1 MSPVFTRTFLYTI
14 VLLMGYTGKRCGLFR
29 TSDSRF
35 LSALILHITLPCAI
49 VNGFQG
55 VTLSPALVAS
65 FGVGLAANF
74 ILLGWGVLVSAK
86 KSPRQRAFFA
96 LNLSSYNVGNFAMP
110 FLTGMLAADGFAALC
125 MFDIAVA
132 MMTYG
137 VNVAVADGLM
147 GSGKAFSL
155 KPMFKKIFTTP
166 TFLMYLFLIAVSLFH
181 ISLPSLFLE
190 VTALAGGANA
200 FLAMLSIG
208 ILFDIKIPKT
218 GLKDLVLL
226 LCSRY
231 ALKYAMAFAVLMM
244 PFPHA
249 IRQGLAV
256 VLVAPIASSAP
267 LLTENAGADGQ
278 LSAVANSI
286 SIPLSII
293 SMSVMLL
300 ISA

>member
-1 MSPVFTRTFLYTI
+1 MSPILTRTFLYTI
-14 VLLMGYTGKRCGLFR
+14 VLLMGYFGKKAKLFQP
-29 TSDSRF
+29 SDSRF
-35 LSALILHITLPCAI
+35 LSSVILYITLPCAI

-55 VTLSPALVAS
+55 VILSPALAAS
-65 FGVGLAANF
+65 FGVGLAAN
-74 ILLGWGVLVSAK
+74 ILLLFAGLIVSIK
-86 KSPRQRAFFA
+86 KSPKQRAFFA

-137 VNVAVADGLM
+137 VNVAIADGIM

-166 TFLMYLFLIAVSLFH
+166 TFLMYLLLIILSLLH
-181 ISLPSLFLE
+181 LSLPPLVLE

-208 ILFDIKIPKT
+208 ILFDMKIPKT
-218 GLKDLVLL
+218 GLKDLILLLATRYGLKFAMAFVVLL
-226 LCSRY
+226 L
-231 ALKYAMAFAVLMM
+231 
-244 PFPHA
+244 PFPKE

-267 LLTENAGADGQ
+267 LLTENAGANGQ
-278 LSAVANSI
+278 LAAVANSI
-286 SIPLSII
+286 SIPLSIL
-293 SMSVMLL
+293 SMSIMLV

>member
-1 MSPVFTRTFLYTI
+1 MSPVLTRTFLYII
-14 VLLMGYTGKRCGLFR
+14 VLLMGYVGKRTNLFR

-35 LSALILHITLPCAI
+35 LSSLILYITLPCAV

-65 FGVGLAANF
+65 FGIGLAANL
-74 ILLGWGVLVSAK
+74 ILLLSILLLSAK
-86 KSPRQRAFFA
+86 KSPKQRAFFA

-137 VNVAVADGLM
+137 VNVAVADGIM

-155 KPMFKKIFTTP
+155 KPMFRKIFTTP
-166 TFLMYLFLIAVSLFH
+166 TFLTYILLIVLSLLH
-181 ISLPSLFLE
+181 ISLPSMVLE
-190 VTALAGGANA
+190 VTALAGGANG

-208 ILFDIKIPKT
+208 ILFDIRLPKT
-218 GLKDLVLL
+218 GAKDLFLL
-226 LCSRY
+226 LITRY
-231 ALKYAMAFAVLMM
+231 GLKFCMAFCVFLLPLPAAVK
-244 PFPHA
+244 
-249 IRQGLAV
+249 QGLMV

-278 LSAVANSI
+278 LSAIANSI
-286 SIPLSII
+286 SIPLSIVAMSFMLSI
-293 SMSVMLL
+293 SG
-300 ISA
+300 

>member
-1 MSPVFTRTFLYTI
+1 MSPVLTRTFLYTI
-14 VLLMGYTGKRCGLFR
+14 VLLMGYFGKKAKLFQ

-35 LSALILHITLPCAI
+35 LSSVILYITLPCAI

-55 VTLSPALVAS
+55 VRISPALVAS
-65 FGVGLAANF
+65 FGIGLVAN
-74 ILLGWGVLVSAK
+74 ILLLLAGLLISLK
-86 KSPRQRAFFA
+86 KQPCQRAFFA

-137 VNVAVADGLM
+137 VNVAIADGIM

-166 TFLMYLFLIAVSLFH
+166 TFLMYLLLITLSVIHL
-181 ISLPSLFLE
+181 SLPPLVLE

-218 GLKDLVLL
+218 GLKDLILL
-226 LCSRY
+226 LITRY
-231 ALKYAMAFAVLMM
+231 GLKFAMAFGVLFL
-244 PFPHA
+244 PFPKE

-267 LLTENAGADGQ
+267 LLTEKAGADGQ
-278 LSAVANSI
+278 LAAVANSI
-286 SIPLSII
+286 SIPLSIL
-293 SMSVMLL
+293 SMSVMLAL
-300 ISA
+300 SA

>member
-1 MSPVFTRTFLYTI
+1 MSPVLTRTFLYTI
-14 VLLMGYTGKRCGLFR
+14 VLLMGYLGKKAKLFHP
-29 TSDSRF
+29 SDSRF
-35 LSALILHITLPCAI
+35 LSSVILYITLPCAI

-55 VTLSPALVAS
+55 VSISPALVAS
-65 FGVGLAANF
+65 FAVGLIANV
-74 ILLGWGVLVSAK
+74 LLLCAGLLISLK
-86 KSPRQRAFFA
+86 KAPRQRAFFA

-110 FLTGMLAADGFAALC
+110 FLTGLLAADGFAALC

-137 VNVAVADGLM
+137 VNVAVADGIM

-166 TFLMYLFLIAVSLFH
+166 TFLMYLFLIALSLLH
-181 ISLPSLFLE
+181 LSLPPLVLE
-190 VTALAGGANA
+190 VTSLAGGANA

-208 ILFDIKIPKT
+208 ILFDIKLPKT

-226 LCSRY
+226 LVTRY
-231 ALKYAMAFAVLMM
+231 SLKFAMAFLVLHL
-244 PFPHA
+244 PFPAA

-267 LLTENAGADGQ
+267 LLTENAKADGQ
-278 LSAVANSI
+278 LAAVANSV
-286 SIPLSII
+286 SFPLSIL
-293 SMSVMLL
+293 SMSMMLSL
-300 ISA
+300 SA